1 MLWFFK
7 KGCQNSKCQNWST
20 RNLSTKI
27 LGARILSTTEF
38 WALEQIAEAEP
49 FVNRNEG
56 EEGHEMGEEEV
67 DTVQILDI
75 DQELSGDPIF
85 LSLLHDLMHKT
96 TTNIVVW

>member
-1 MLWFFK
+1 MEYFFI
-7 KGCQNSKCQNWST
+7 GHP
-20 RNLSTKI
+20 
-27 LGARILSTTEF
+27 
-38 WALEQIAEAEP
+38 IAEAEP

-85 LSLLHDLMHKT
+85 LSLLHNLMHKT
-96 TTNIVVW
+96 TTNIIV